1 MTTYN
6 DSATAEQ
13 LKTISISRILNQPI
27 HKIWEAW
34 SKPATFMKW
43 WGPKEY
49 SCPFCTIDF
58 NEGGKYLAAMRGPD
72 GKDIYSTGTY
82 KEIIPHEKIAYTD
95 SFADSEGNVVG
106 GAEYNMPTMPL
117 ESYVTVTLEEF
128 NGKTTMWLEHE
139 GIPEEMYEDCVKG
152 WNSSFD
158 KMETL

>member
-1 MTTYN
+1 MANYH

-13 LKTISISRILNQPI
+13 LKTISINRILNQPI

-49 SCPFCTIDF
+49 SCPFCSIDF
-58 NEGGKYLAAMRGPD
+58 REGGKYLASMRGPN
-72 GKDIYSTGTY
+72 GKDMWSTGTY
-82 KEIIPHEKIAYTD
+82 TEIIPQEKIAYTD
-95 SFADSEGNVVG
+95 SFADSEGNPVG
-106 GAEYNMPTMPL
+106 GAEYNMPSMPL
-117 ESYVTVTLEEF
+117 QSFVTVTMESF

-139 GIPEEMYEDCVKG
+139 GIPEEYYQDCIKG
-152 WNSSFD
+152 WNSSLD